1 MKLPELTGRIY
12 KPFDIYGWVMCILG
26 LSLLCKFGGVGWLFG
41 TDKNWWLFAFTF
53 FIFMEFALRVA
64 LGRIY
69 KFVYYDT
76 ILNDM
81 YELDISGEQFF
92 VCAAGLDELNLYM
105 ETIHPTLEY
114 KIVNDTLVESF
125 VKTEQ
130 HQ

>member
-12 KPFDIYGWVMCILG
+12 KPFDIHGWIMCILG
-26 LSLLCKFGGVGWLFG
+26 LVFLCKFGGIGWIFG

-53 FIFMEFALRVA
+53 FLFIEYALQVA

-81 YELDISGEQFF
+81 YELDVSGEQFF
-92 VCAAGLDELNLYM
+92 VCASSLDELDLYM
-105 ETIHPTLEY
+105 ETMHPTLEY

-125 VKTEQ
+125 VKTEH